1 MGYRLMGVTGP
12 DPLITA
18 GHTGFGFGGC
28 LEVPHTHNDGISL
41 NGHLSG
47 TMPAPLGVRVREEP
61 SKGRTA
67 VGRPEDTRPWLAQ
80 SPSRGN
86 DPAVIDSSR
95 CPPLLVNLTDKHESP
110 KLRSKFL
117 VDELLLLR
125 QRPES

>member
-1 MGYRLMGVTGP
+1 
-12 DPLITA
+12 
-18 GHTGFGFGGC
+18 
-28 LEVPHTHNDGISL
+28 
-41 NGHLSG
+41 
-47 TMPAPLGVRVREEP
+47 MPAPLGVRVREEP

-67 VGRPEDTRPWLAQ
+67 VGPARGHSALAGTGESIQ
-80 SPSRGN
+80 GN

-125 QRPES
+125 QRPSRESGGCLLPSLGTGCDCVVP